1 MVRCATPAEPASNVH
16 EGLLRGVVA
25 AACAGLLLLPALAH
39 RGQRPREVRQRRK
52 GPTERM
58 LLALVGLAFL
68 LTLLWVAT
76 PVLQAAGYRPHW
88 AALVAGLLAY
98 AAGLALLYRSHRDLA
113 EQWSITLELKEG
125 HALVTRGVYRRLRHP
140 MYLALLLYGVGQA
153 LVLPNFVAGP
163 AYFLATAA
171 LVALRLGPEERMMS
185 DAFGAAY
192 ADYVA
197 RTRSLFPGLW

>member
-76 PVLQAAGYRPHW
+76 PVLQAADYRPHC

-98 AAGLALLYRSHRDLA
+98 AAGLALLFRSHRDLA

-197 RTRSLFPGLW
+197 RTRRLIPGLW